1 MEIVSGINMN
11 IDKNFK
17 IFGVRGSMLGDSIM
31 ALPVLNYL
39 EKIYPNSYKYWSLAK
54 KYSQLSQIYLN
65 HPLIDKIQITDGD
78 EGMCPGDIRIAN
90 SCDLVINTM
99 PNHTRE
105 DWFNHY
111 NIYEETFMM
120 AGFPL
125 EEYRNLSP
133 DQQRPKLEKWFN
145 IEKFSKKIAIFPFA
159 GYNRESKRSPSVL
172 WYKELCSELSGL
184 GYWIF
189 HFGHFNEPLLEYNYP
204 YTNFTKLPLFD
215 QIKMALGCDL
225 VVGTDSGTALVI
237 GAYEHPQ
244 ISLLTNHW
252 PGHITNP
259 MAFST
264 NNLTNKSFFAANG
277 ADNIKI
283 NDVINYI
290 KSI

>member
-1 MEIVSGINMN
+1 MN
-11 IDKNFK
+11 TGKNFK

-39 EKIYPNSYKYWSLAK
+39 EKIYPNSYKYWSLAR

-78 EGMCPGDIRIAN
+78 EGMCPGDIKIAKT
-90 SCDLVINTM
+90 CDLVINTM

-105 DWFNHY
+105 DWFNYY

-120 AGFPL
+120 AGCPL
-125 EEYRNLSP
+125 QEYHNLLP
-133 DQQRPKLEKWFN
+133 EQQRPKLEKWFN
-145 IEKFSKKIAIFPFA
+145 IEKYNKTIAIFPFA
-159 GYNRESKRSPSVL
+159 GYSREPRRSPSAL
-172 WYKELCSELSGL
+172 WYKELSVQLRNL
-184 GYWIF
+184 GYKIF
-189 HFGHFNEPLLEYNYP
+189 HFGHELEPKIDADQDLR
-204 YTNFTKLPLFD
+204 FLPLFD

-225 VVGTDSGTALVI
+225 VIGTDSGTALVI
-237 GAYEHPQ
+237 GAYEHPRQ

-264 NNLTNKSFFAANG
+264 NNPNNKSFFAPDGAN
-277 ADNIKI
+277 NIKI
-283 NDVINYI
+283 DNVINHI